1 MKILIGS
8 AALAQYLDIGRTPK
22 DTDYFVD
29 QNTRLEQIE
38 KERIDPITHLEIFKY
53 FGNVDRVATLDELYT
68 IKVSHIFWDLRDGQ
82 WEKHAQDIIKMQE
95 VGAKFIEP
103 LYKVLFKVWTEVH
116 GKHIT
121 NLSQSGK
128 NFFNDAVVR
137 IYEHDSIHASVA
149 YYDAPLYERILM
161 DGEEVKVDK
170 SKWDAMSHEDK
181 IKCTREEIYATALER
196 LVIPSEYRYSPRR
209 AYAWALRRTTTS
221 LARGWFALF
230 IVKNLKE
237 LWNPDVK
244 YVQAHKDHSDK
255 LIKLE
260 KTK

>member
-1 MKILIGS
+1 MRILIGS
-8 AALAQYLDIGRTPK
+8 TALAQYIDIGRTPK
-22 DTDYFVD
+22 DTDYFMD
-29 QNTRLEQIE
+29 ENTRLEYKA
-38 KERIDPITHLEIFKY
+38 KERIDPISHIDIFKY

-68 IKVSHIFWDLRDGQ
+68 IKVAHIFWDLRDGQ
-82 WEKHAQDIIKMQE
+82 WEKHALDIIRMQE
-95 VGAKFIEP
+95 HGANLIEP

-121 NLSQSGK
+121 NLSQNADNCFK
-128 NFFNDAVVR
+128 DAVKR
-137 IYEHDSIHASVA
+137 IYVHDSIHASVA

-170 SKWDAMSHEDK
+170 SKWDALSHEDK

-196 LVIPSEYRYSPRR
+196 LVIPADYIYSPRR

-230 IVKNLKE
+230 IVENLKE
-237 LWNPDVK
+237 LWAPDINYVK
-244 YVQAHKDHSDK
+244 VHKSKSDK
-255 LIKLE
+255 LIPLKG
-260 KTK
+260 K